1 MEPMKLKMNSAEL
14 KKRMKE
20 IEKEEQ
26 ETLEK
31 EKIANDEFLEE
42 IRNKEKIVK

>member
-1 MEPMKLKMNSAEL
+1 
-14 KKRMKE
+14 MKE

-31 EKIANDEFLEE
+31 ERIANDEFLASV
-42 IRNKEKIVK
+42 RKEKSVE